1 MLTDLK
7 DNMNKYR
14 ETRSKFED
22 SNDGPIRKKYITF
35 YYFPIILLTRHY
47 YVVHND
53 ILVY

>member
-22 SNDGPIRKKYITF
+22 SNDGPIRKKYYITF

-47 YVVHND
+47 YVVT
-53 ILVY
+53 